1 MQATHNES
9 LNCSGR
15 SETEKGTIL
24 GGVREAELSNLVT
37 SGMLGKWTAGGRA
50 AAGSSQMAPLVTSAA
65 TNKGRKRQ
73 LGGKNVG
80 SRRAELWNEKNEDQ
94 K

>member
-15 SETEKGTIL
+15 SETIL
-24 GGVREAELSNLVT
+24 GGAREAELSNLVT
-37 SGMLGKWTAGGRA
+37 IGTLGKWTAGGRA
-50 AAGSSQMAPLVTSAA
+50 AAGSSQIAPLVTSAA
-65 TNKGRKRQ
+65 TNKGGKQQ

-80 SRRAELWNEKNEDQ
+80 SRHAELWNEKQ
-94 K
+94 